1 MGLLPPLSRG
11 QAYFTSRNDR
21 GERKKYMNRLENIL
35 IELDLKEGYTR
46 LTKREQKIITLYY
59 LDGYKDEEI
68 AKLYGI
74 TQQVINRLRR
84 KGINKLKLF

>member
-1 MGLLPPLSRG
+1 
-11 QAYFTSRNDR
+11 
-21 GERKKYMNRLENIL
+21 MNRLENIL